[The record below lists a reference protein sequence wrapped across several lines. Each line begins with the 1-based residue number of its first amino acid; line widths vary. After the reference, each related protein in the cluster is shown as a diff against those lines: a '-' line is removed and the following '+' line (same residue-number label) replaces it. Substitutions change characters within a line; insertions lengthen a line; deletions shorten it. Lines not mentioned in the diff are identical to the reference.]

1 MNKFTQWLSLKE
13 TELDDKTVTKNY
25 DRNKF
30 VSLPWN
36 WQAMVQAKIV
46 NPLYYYAK
54 ANYVNGQPEQMSD
67 VELSYITLANIKGSI
82 GMSSNQQPIPP
93 NELSP
98 KNLISGNKVNQ
109 MQFLNGLKNPKTWYD
124 NKIDQVYDS
133 IQMIGKK
140 PEDFGGKDIR

>member
-1 MNKFTQWLSLKE
+1 MKKFTQWLSLKE
-13 TELDDKTVTKNY
+13 TVTYNY

-30 VSLPWN
+30 ISFPWN
-36 WQAMVQAKIV
+36 WQAMQQAKIV

-54 ANYVNGQPEQMSD
+54 ENYVDGQPEQLSD
-67 VELSYITLANIKGSI
+67 SEWAVITLANMKGSI
-82 GMSSNQQPIPP
+82 GMSSNQTPIPA
-93 NELSP
+93 NELSE
-98 KNLISGNKVNQ
+98 KNMQSGNKVNQ
-109 MQFLNGLKNPKTWYD
+109 MDFLMYLKKPQAWYD